1 MYTSHW
7 ERAAMNEKAPD
18 LHVNEGTARS
28 VRFPMAAR
36 ALHLPTT
43 ALPADDTMA
52 VGTHGNATSPGR
64 AQSVSKTRA
73 KVANNWALYVFL
85 FLLPLQNIH
94 SVYLPNF
101 GGGFNFLNIGFALSL
116 LGAWMIR
123 GRLAPDEPVNRW
135 VLAYAVYSV
144 ISLFIS
150 YQYVSNTITHANIL
164 KDHLTGLFMLYL
176 VQMSVHD
183 WTGVRRIILVTLL
196 PLPYI
201 AKVTWVQHL
210 SVASWNYNDDMRI
223 KGTFVLLGA
232 NEFAAF
238 CVTMAVIL
246 FALLIATKA
255 SRKWKLLLL
264 GGLACMV
271 IGVLYAYSRTA
282 YIALLLGLV
291 TVILAWRGRW
301 KLMLPLLLAA
311 ALAPSLLPTSV
322 VQRFDSTTVG
332 AGQRDESTAMRFEFW
347 KIAWDNF
354 LSHPVAGTGFQSF
367 RHPEINPYQMDTHN
381 VYLRTLSEGGVIG
394 GVLLLGLLFSI
405 LHTARRELSTSAS
418 GSWRYA
424 LALGLVG
431 AWMGLICGNLFGDR
445 FTYYP
450 VIAYF
455 WTYVALVVKAR
466 HLPPDIPV
474 PRPRI

>member
-1 MYTSHW
+1 MT
-7 ERAAMNEKAPD
+7 EKLPD
-18 LHVNEGTARS
+18 LPANASNARP

-36 ALHLPTT
+36 ALHMPTT
-43 ALPADDTMA
+43 VLPVESPMA
-52 VGTHGNATSPGR
+52 GQILDNTTAKGNSH
-64 AQSVSKTRA
+64 SKSKTKA
-73 KVANNWALYVFL
+73 KVAHNWALYAFL

-94 SVYLPNF
+94 TEYLPNF
-101 GGGFNFLNIGFALSL
+101 GGGLNFLNIGFALSL

-123 GRLAPDEPVNRW
+123 GRLAPGEPVNRW
-135 VLAYAVYSV
+135 VLAYAIYAVV
-144 ISLFIS
+144 SLFIS
-150 YQYVSNTITHANIL
+150 YQYVSNTSTHANIL

-183 WTGVRRIILVTLL
+183 WTGVRRVILVTLL

-201 AKVTWVQHL
+201 AKVTWVQHV
-210 SVASWNYNDDMRI
+210 SVATWNYNDDMRI
-223 KGTFVLLGA
+223 KGTFMLLGA

-238 CVTMAVIL
+238 CVTMAVVL
-246 FALLIATKA
+246 FALLIAAKA
-255 SRKWKLLLL
+255 SRTWKLLLL
-264 GGLACMV
+264 GGMVCMI

-282 YIALLLGLV
+282 YIALILGLV

-311 ALAPSLLPTSV
+311 MLAPAVLPTSV
-322 VQRFDSTTVG
+322 VQRFDSTTVD

-354 LSHPVAGTGFQSF
+354 LAHPVAGTGFQSF

-405 LHTARRELSTSAS
+405 LHTARRELSAAPS

-431 AWMGLICGNLFGDR
+431 AWMGMICGNLFGDR

-466 HLPPDIPV
+466 HLPPETPA
-474 PRPRI
+474 PRASR

>member
-1 MYTSHW
+1 MNASVPDPPIN
-7 ERAAMNEKAPD
+7 ESAARN
-18 LHVNEGTARS
+18 

-36 ALHLPTT
+36 ALRTPTT
-43 ALPADDTMA
+43 ALPTT
-52 VGTHGNATSPGR
+52 GTIATGTYNDAATR
-64 AQSVSKTRA
+64 RQSHSKSLTRTQ
-73 KVANNWALYVFL
+73 VAHNWALYAFL

-94 SVYLPNF
+94 SAYLPNF
-101 GGGFNFLNIGFALSL
+101 GGGLNFLNVGFALSL
-116 LGAWMIR
+116 VGAWMMR
-123 GRLAPDEPVNRW
+123 GRLAPNEPVNHW
-135 VLAYAVYSV
+135 VLAYSIYAV
-144 ISLFIS
+144 ISLFVS
-150 YQYVSNTITHANIL
+150 YQYVSNTSTHMNIL
-164 KDHLTGLFMLYL
+164 KDHLTGLFMLFL
-176 VQMSVHD
+176 VQMSVQD

-210 SVASWNYNDDMRI
+210 SVATWNYNDDMRI
-223 KGTFVLLGA
+223 KGTFMLLGA

-246 FALLIATKA
+246 FALLIATNA

-264 GGLACMV
+264 GGVSCML
-271 IGVLYAYSRTA
+271 IGIMYAYSRTA
-282 YIALLLGLV
+282 YIALILGMV

-311 ALAPSLLPTSV
+311 ALAPSVLPTSV
-322 VQRFDSTTVG
+322 VQRCDSTTVD

-367 RHPEINPYQMDTHN
+367 RHPEINTYQMDTHN

-405 LHTARRELSTSAS
+405 LYTARRELSSASS

-424 LALGLVG
+424 LALGVVG
-431 AWMGLICGNLFGDR
+431 AWMGMICGNLFGDR

-466 HLPPDIPV
+466 HLPPETTTV
-474 PRPRI
+474 RPRQ

>member
-1 MYTSHW
+1 MNASVPDPPIN
-7 ERAAMNEKAPD
+7 ESAARN
-18 LHVNEGTARS
+18 

-36 ALHLPTT
+36 ALRTPTT
-43 ALPADDTMA
+43 ALPTT
-52 VGTHGNATSPGR
+52 GTIATGTYNDAATR
-64 AQSVSKTRA
+64 RQSNSKSLTRT
-73 KVANNWALYVFL
+73 KVAHNWALYAFL

-94 SVYLPNF
+94 SAYLPNF
-101 GGGFNFLNIGFALSL
+101 GGGLNFLNVGFALSL
-116 LGAWMIR
+116 VGAWMMR
-123 GRLAPDEPVNRW
+123 GRLAPNEPVNHW
-135 VLAYAVYSV
+135 VLAYSIYAV
-144 ISLFIS
+144 ISLFVS
-150 YQYVSNTITHANIL
+150 YQYVSNTSTHMNIL
-164 KDHLTGLFMLYL
+164 KDHLTGLFMLFL
-176 VQMSVHD
+176 VQMSVQD

-210 SVASWNYNDDMRI
+210 SVATWNYNDDMRI
-223 KGTFVLLGA
+223 KGTFMLLGA

-246 FALLIATKA
+246 FALLIATNA

-264 GGLACMV
+264 GGLACML
-271 IGVLYAYSRTA
+271 IGIMYAYSRTA
-282 YIALLLGLV
+282 YIALILGMV

-311 ALAPSLLPTSV
+311 ALAPSVLPTSV
-322 VQRFDSTTVG
+322 VQRFDSTTVD

-405 LHTARRELSTSAS
+405 LYTARRELSSASS

-431 AWMGLICGNLFGDR
+431 AWMGMICGNLFGDR

-466 HLPPDIPV
+466 HLPPETTTV
-474 PRPRI
+474 RPRQ

>member
-1 MYTSHW
+1 
-7 ERAAMNEKAPD
+7 MNANVPD
-18 LHVNEGTARS
+18 PPANESTARN

-36 ALHLPTT
+36 ALRIPAA
-43 ALPADDTMA
+43 ALPATETIATGSYQDT
-52 VGTHGNATSPGR
+52 ATR
-64 AQSVSKTRA
+64 RQSQSKSQART
-73 KVANNWALYVFL
+73 KVAHNWALYAFL

-94 SVYLPNF
+94 SAYLPNF
-101 GGGFNFLNIGFALSL
+101 GGGLNFLNVGFALSL
-116 LGAWMIR
+116 VGAWMLR
-123 GRLAPDEPVNRW
+123 GRLAPNEPVNHW
-135 VLAYAVYSV
+135 VVAYSIYAV
-144 ISLFIS
+144 ISLFVS
-150 YQYVSNTITHANIL
+150 YQYVSNTSTHMNIL
-164 KDHLTGLFMLYL
+164 KDHLTGLFMLFL
-176 VQMSVHD
+176 VQMSVQD
-183 WTGVRRIILVTLL
+183 WAGVRRIILVTLL

-210 SVASWNYNDDMRI
+210 SVATWNYNDDMRI
-223 KGTFVLLGA
+223 KGTFMLLGA

-246 FALLIATKA
+246 FALLIATRA

-264 GGLACMV
+264 GGLTCML
-271 IGVLYAYSRTA
+271 IGIMYAYSRTA
-282 YIALLLGLV
+282 YIALILGMV

-311 ALAPSLLPTSV
+311 ALAPSVLPTSV
-322 VQRFDSTTVG
+322 VQRFDSTTVD

-354 LSHPVAGTGFQSF
+354 LSHPIAGTGFQSF

-405 LHTARRELSTSAS
+405 LHTARRELSSAPS

-431 AWMGLICGNLFGDR
+431 AWMGMICGNLFGDR

-466 HLPPDIPV
+466 HLPPETPTMR
-474 PRPRI
+474 PRP

>member
-1 MYTSHW
+1 
-7 ERAAMNEKAPD
+7 MNEKLPD
-18 LHVNEGTARS
+18 LPANAGNVHP

-36 ALHLPTT
+36 ALHMPTT
-43 ALPADDTMA
+43 SLPVEGSLPGQSLDHATA
-52 VGTHGNATSPGR
+52 RGNSH
-64 AQSVSKTRA
+64 SKSQAKA
-73 KVANNWALYVFL
+73 KVAHNWALYAFL

-94 SVYLPNF
+94 TEYLPNF
-101 GGGFNFLNIGFALSL
+101 GGGLNFLNIGFALSL

-135 VLAYAVYSV
+135 VLAYAIYAV

-150 YQYVSNTITHANIL
+150 YQYVSNTSTHANIL
-164 KDHLTGLFMLYL
+164 KDHLTGIFMLYL

-183 WTGVRRIILVTLL
+183 WAGVRRVILVTLL

-201 AKVTWVQHL
+201 AKVTWVQHV
-210 SVASWNYNDDMRI
+210 SVATWNYNDDMRI
-223 KGTFVLLGA
+223 KGTFMLLGA

-246 FALLIATKA
+246 FALLIATKT

-264 GGLACMV
+264 GGLACMI

-282 YIALLLGLV
+282 YIALILGLV

-311 ALAPSLLPTSV
+311 MLAPAMLPTSV
-322 VQRFDSTTVG
+322 VQRFDSTTVD
-332 AGQRDESTAMRFEFW
+332 AGQRDESTEMRFEFW

-405 LHTARRELSTSAS
+405 LHTARRELSAAPS

-431 AWMGLICGNLFGDR
+431 AWMGMICGNLFGDR

-466 HLPPDIPV
+466 HLPPEIPV
-474 PRPRI
+474 SRPRR

>member
-1 MYTSHW
+1 MTG
-7 ERAAMNEKAPD
+7 KTPD
-18 LHVNEGTARS
+18 LPASESNVRP

-36 ALHLPTT
+36 ALRTSTT
-43 ALPADDTMA
+43 APTSAGPMT
-52 VGTHGNATSPGR
+52 VGPFNTGSTG
-64 AQSVSKTRA
+64 AQAHA
-73 KVANNWALYVFL
+73 KAQVHTKSASNWALYVFL

-94 SVYLPNF
+94 SAYLPNF
-101 GGGFNFLNIGFALSL
+101 GGGLNFLNMGFALSL
-116 LGAWMIR
+116 LGVWMVR
-123 GRLAPDEPVNRW
+123 GRIAPNEPVNRW

-150 YQYVSNTITHANIL
+150 YQYVSNTDTHANIL
-164 KDHLTGLFMLYL
+164 KDHLTGVFMLYL
-176 VQMSVHD
+176 VQMSVND
-183 WTGVRRIILVTLL
+183 WTGVRRVILATLL

-201 AKVTWVQHL
+201 AKVTWVQHI
-210 SVASWNYNDDMRI
+210 SVASWNYSDNLRI
-223 KGTFVLLGA
+223 KGTFMLLGA

-246 FALLIATKA
+246 FALVIAAKTSRRWKIVLI
-255 SRKWKLLLL
+255 
-264 GGLACMV
+264 GGMACMV
-271 IGVLYAYSRTA
+271 IGIMYAYSRTA
-282 YIALLLGLV
+282 YIAVILGLL

-301 KLMLPLLLAA
+301 KLMLPLLLVA

-322 VQRFDSTTVG
+322 VQRFDSTTVDE
-332 AGQRDESTAMRFEFW
+332 GQRDESTAMRFEFW

-354 LSHPVAGTGFQSF
+354 LAHPVAGTGFQSF

-381 VYLRTLSEGGVIG
+381 IYLRTLSEGGVIG
-394 GVLLLGLLFSI
+394 GALILGVLFSV
-405 LHTARRELSTSAS
+405 LHAARRELSAAPS

-431 AWMGLICGNLFGDR
+431 AWMGMVCGNLFGDR

-466 HLPPDIPV
+466 HLPPEIPA
-474 PRPRI
+474 PRPRP

>member
-1 MYTSHW
+1 MNASVPDPPIN
-7 ERAAMNEKAPD
+7 ESAARN
-18 LHVNEGTARS
+18 

-36 ALHLPTT
+36 ALRTPTT
-43 ALPADDTMA
+43 ALPTT
-52 VGTHGNATSPGR
+52 GTIATGTYNDAATR
-64 AQSVSKTRA
+64 RQSNSKSLTRT
-73 KVANNWALYVFL
+73 KVAHNWALYAFL

-94 SVYLPNF
+94 SAYLPNF
-101 GGGFNFLNIGFALSL
+101 GGGLNFLNVGFALSL
-116 LGAWMIR
+116 VGAWMMR
-123 GRLAPDEPVNRW
+123 GRLAPNEPVNHW
-135 VLAYAVYSV
+135 VLAYSIYAV
-144 ISLFIS
+144 ISLFVS
-150 YQYVSNTITHANIL
+150 YQYVSNTSTHMNIL
-164 KDHLTGLFMLYL
+164 KDHLTGLFMLFL
-176 VQMSVHD
+176 VQMSVQD

-210 SVASWNYNDDMRI
+210 SVATWNYNDDMRI
-223 KGTFVLLGA
+223 KGTFMLLGA

-246 FALLIATKA
+246 FALLIATNA

-264 GGLACMV
+264 GGLACML
-271 IGVLYAYSRTA
+271 IGIMYAYSRTA
-282 YIALLLGLV
+282 YIALILGMV

-311 ALAPSLLPTSV
+311 ALAPSVLPTSV
-322 VQRFDSTTVG
+322 VQRFDSTTVD

-354 LSHPVAGTGFQSF
+354 LSHPLAGTGFQSF

-405 LHTARRELSTSAS
+405 LYTARRELSSASS

-431 AWMGLICGNLFGDR
+431 AWMGMICGNLFGDR

-466 HLPPDIPV
+466 HLPPETTTV
-474 PRPRI
+474 RPRQ